1 MRQQGNDVLRK
12 ALDDADAINKISR
25 AVILNL
31 EQKIARK
38 HGRRHTGRKPG
49 RPKMLVGA
57 DGKRLVTKPS
67 AGSEEEE
74 EEEEK

>member
-1 MRQQGNDVLRK
+1 MELFRK
-12 ALDDADAINKISR
+12 ALGDEKAINKISR

-31 EQKIARK
+31 EQNIAMR

-49 RPKMLVGA
+49 RPKKLGDA

-74 EEEEK
+74 EEEGE